1 MNKNYWLNDMLLD
14 LIQLNLYPD
23 HHMNN
28 NMRMILE
35 QKMMMVDQDH
45 DYHVLIDQDENDE
58 IVQML
63 ERFHE
68 HVKFDIVV

>member
-1 MNKNYWLNDMLLD
+1 
-14 LIQLNLYPD
+14 
-23 HHMNN
+23 
-28 NMRMILE
+28 
-35 QKMMMVDQDH
+35 MMVDQDH

-68 HVKFDIVV
+68 HVKFYIVV